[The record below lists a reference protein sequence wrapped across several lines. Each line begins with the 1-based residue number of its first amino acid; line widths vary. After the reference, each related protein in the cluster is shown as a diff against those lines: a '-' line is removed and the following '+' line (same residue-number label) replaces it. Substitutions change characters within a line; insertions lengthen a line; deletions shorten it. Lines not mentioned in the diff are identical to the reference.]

1 MQCFLHQGEALKAF
15 NALCVGDGFS
25 IEAQA
30 RVQATTKKPTHGIPI
45 FFLPPVSYWIFF
57 LMKHEF
63 SPDETIEL
71 SHIFSKQKNGWGK
84 NTSGGIPFWVAAL
97 FSEAKDVS

>member
-30 RVQATTKKPTHGIPI
+30 RVQATTKKNQLMEFPY
-45 FFLPPVSYWIFF
+45 FFLAPVSYWILFF

-63 SPDETIEL
+63 SPDETLEL
-71 SHIFSKQKNGWGK
+71 SHIF
-84 NTSGGIPFWVAAL
+84 
-97 FSEAKDVS
+97 FSEAKDVRNWICVFVKEMAA